1 MRLKFSKKL
10 TAAIVI
16 VVVVSGSLLFAY
28 LDRIN
33 TITYPDIV
41 VDNSLI
47 NQTVSGDFAN
57 YSSLDPPSY
66 NFNATTSFLSQ
77 NITSDLKLQVI
88 NLAPSFF
95 PLNNLG
101 PCVQLQFFCQVTG
114 NISPKLNPTGV
125 LFSATDIG
133 PYSNDNVNWWAYGY
147 PSGWSVTNVSAPKIN
162 VTGGWGS
169 YSLGAGFRLLD
180 QSSSVNVYHFELRAY
195 LGCQY
200 YVTSTSTNNV
210 GSHYESLSVSL
221 LGLGKPVSVTI
232 NISLEDTS

>member
-1 MRLKFSKKL
+1 MRLKFSRKL

-16 VVVVSGSLLFAY
+16 IIVVSGSLLFAY
-28 LDRIN
+28 LHQTNLKSYPDIAVSN
-33 TITYPDIV
+33 TIT
-41 VDNSLI
+41 NE
-47 NQTVSGDFAN
+47 TVSGDFAN
-57 YSSLDPPSY
+57 YSSLNPPSY
-66 NFNATTSFLSQ
+66 NFDATTSFLSQ
-77 NITSDLKLQVI
+77 NVTSALKLQVI
-88 NLAPSFF
+88 NLAPSFL

-101 PCVQLQFFCQVTG
+101 PCVELQFFCQVTG
-114 NISPKLNPTGV
+114 NISSKLSPTGV
-125 LFSATDIG
+125 LFSASDIG

-169 YSLGAGFRLLD
+169 YSLGAGFRLLN
-180 QSSSVNVYHFELRAY
+180 QSSSVNGYHFELRAY

-200 YVTSTSTNNV
+200 YVTSTSTNDV